1 MYFSNKIFFCCL
13 FIFVIISPLIA
24 KDFFS
29 SVIDLPQYDVKEESS
44 EQTENTDEV
53 KKQVSD
59 QTNGYKDKKPVLKPK
74 TDNFIEMRFPS
85 SSKGS
90 WQESQINNFYSKFY
104 KGYFYELPGLI
115 KWCKWLKSSD
125 FDSNKYIELC
135 ELNSIYQIGLN
146 ISNFMDIDT
155 FRNLP
160 IYNSRDLKTIQK
172 NDVVVKA
179 VNYFAEN
186 GLTDPKEIYGA
197 SKRYFQNLAE
207 EAYNNGNY
215 QLAYT
220 YFTSAMEG
228 EKDDF
233 KLEKCRNEIL
243 NADPTISLSKQNGSL
258 VLFGRYEQDGNVE
271 NGPEPIEW
279 IVLDSTGDKLILLS
293 KYVLTHG
300 VINSAEKDC
309 IWPDSELCAWLNN
322 EFYGAAF
329 DEHEKKLMRK
339 IRYNFFYKLN
349 YEGDFVGI
357 PSFKDMEKLDYYWL
371 KTYAVPSNT
380 IAKDLIDFDGKPFTF
395 TRDDSGFIDSMAK
408 VKDLNKL
415 RDNQA
420 RVITSNTDINTDSE
434 FVYWPSGYWINSET
448 EQKTVS
454 NNYWGKYYCFCD
466 ENGYWRLS
474 KATNFNGIRP
484 IISIVCSDSKL
495 NR

>member
-1 MYFSNKIFFCCL
+1 
-13 FIFVIISPLIA
+13 
-24 KDFFS
+24 
-29 SVIDLPQYDVKEESS
+29 
-44 EQTENTDEV
+44 
-53 KKQVSD
+53 
-59 QTNGYKDKKPVLKPK
+59 
-74 TDNFIEMRFPS
+74 
-85 SSKGS
+85 
-90 WQESQINNFYSKFY
+90 
-104 KGYFYELPGLI
+104 
-115 KWCKWLKSSD
+115 
-125 FDSNKYIELC
+125 
-135 ELNSIYQIGLN
+135 
-146 ISNFMDIDT
+146 
-155 FRNLP
+155 
-160 IYNSRDLKTIQK
+160 
-172 NDVVVKA
+172 
-179 VNYFAEN
+179 
-186 GLTDPKEIYGA
+186 
-197 SKRYFQNLAE
+197 
-207 EAYNNGNY
+207 
-215 QLAYT
+215 
-220 YFTSAMEG
+220 MEG

-258 VLFGRYEQDGNVE
+258 VLFGRYEQDGNIE

-300 VINSAEKDC
+300 VINSADKDC
-309 IWPDSELCAWLNN
+309 IWSDTELCAWLNN

-395 TRDDSGFIDSMAK
+395 TKDDSGFIDSMAK
-408 VKDLNKL
+408 VKALNKL

-420 RVITSNTDINTDSE
+420 RVITSNTDINIDSE

-484 IISIVCSDSKL
+484 VISIVCSDSKL